1 LKAQI
6 TLLTQRAMKMMG
18 VKQQRTLQTLFD
30 KTIIRKAQKVISDP
44 THVLHQEY
52 LPSGR
57 HFSLSVQAQP
67 L

>member
-1 LKAQI
+1 
-6 TLLTQRAMKMMG
+6 MKMMG

-30 KTIIRKAQKVISDP
+30 KTIVRKAQKVISDP

-57 HFSLSVQAQP
+57 RFSLSVQAQP